1 MQTYIKRFD
10 QLSTRELY
18 QILKLR
24 VDVFVVEQ
32 KCPYEEIDNLDY
44 HAIHVYFKEADE
56 IIAYLRILDKG
67 VESEDVAIGR
77 VISAKRRCGI
87 GSKLLIEGI
96 KAAKENFK
104 AEKIYIEAQSYARKF
119 YENLGFEQISEEF
132 LLDDIPHIK
141 MELIVD

>member
-10 QLSTRELY
+10 QLSTHELY

-32 KCPYEEIDNLDY
+32 SCPYEEIDNLDY
-44 HAIHVYFKEADE
+44 EAIHVYFKEADE

-87 GSKLLIEGI
+87 GSKLLSEGI

-119 YENLGFEQISEEF
+119 YENLGFKQISEEF

>member
-10 QLSTRELY
+10 QLSTHELY

-87 GSKLLIEGI
+87 GSKLLSEGI

>member
-10 QLSTRELY
+10 QLSTHELY

-32 KCPYEEIDNLDY
+32 KCPYEEIDNFDY
-44 HAIHVYFKEADE
+44 DAIHVYFKEADE

-104 AEKIYIEAQSYARKF
+104 AEKIYIEAQSYARNF

>member
-10 QLSTRELY
+10 KLSTRELY

-32 KCPYEEIDNLDY
+32 SCPYEEIDNLDY
-44 HAIHVYFKEADE
+44 DSIHVYFKEDDE

-87 GSKLLIEGI
+87 GSKLLSEGI
-96 KAAKENFK
+96 KVAKENFK

-119 YENLGFEQISEEF
+119 YENLGFEQVSEEF
-132 LLDDIPHIK
+132 LMDDIPHIK

>member
-10 QLSTRELY
+10 QLSTHELY

-87 GSKLLIEGI
+87 GSKLLSEGI

-104 AEKIYIEAQSYARKF
+104 AERIYIEAQSYARKF
-119 YENLGFEQISEEF
+119 YENLGFKQISEEF

>member
-10 QLSTRELY
+10 QLSTHELY
-18 QILKLR
+18 QILKIR

>member
-1 MQTYIKRFD
+1 MQTYVKRFD
-10 QLSTRELY
+10 QLSTHELY

-87 GSKLLIEGI
+87 GSKLLSEGI
-96 KAAKENFK
+96 KATKENFK
-104 AEKIYIEAQSYARKF
+104 AERIYIEAQSYARKF
-119 YENLGFEQISEEF
+119 YENLGFKQISEEF

>member
-10 QLSTRELY
+10 QISTYELY

-87 GSKLLIEGI
+87 GSKLLSEGI

>member
-10 QLSTRELY
+10 KLSTRELY

-32 KCPYEEIDNLDY
+32 SCPYEEIDNLDY

-87 GSKLLIEGI
+87 GSKLLMEGI

-119 YENLGFEQISEEF
+119 YENLGFKQISEEF

>member
-10 QLSTRELY
+10 QLSTHELY

-119 YENLGFEQISEEF
+119 YENLGFKQISEEF

>member
-10 QLSTRELY
+10 QLSTHELY

-87 GSKLLIEGI
+87 GSKLLSEGI

-119 YENLGFEQISEEF
+119 YENLGFKQISEEF

>member
-10 QLSTRELY
+10 KLSTRELY

-67 VESEDVAIGR
+67 VESDDVAIGR

-104 AEKIYIEAQSYARKF
+104 ADKIYIEAQSYARNF
-119 YENLGFEQISEEF
+119 YENLGFRQISEEF

>member
-10 QLSTRELY
+10 QLSTHELY

-87 GSKLLIEGI
+87 GSKLLSEGI
-96 KAAKENFK
+96 KVAKENFK

-119 YENLGFEQISEEF
+119 YENLGFKQISEEF

>member
-10 QLSTRELY
+10 QLSTHELY

-67 VESEDVAIGR
+67 VESDDVAIGR

-87 GSKLLIEGI
+87 GSKLLSEGI

-119 YENLGFEQISEEF
+119 YENLGFKQISEEF

>member
-10 QLSTRELY
+10 KLSTRELY

-32 KCPYEEIDNLDY
+32 SCPYEEIDNLDY
-44 HAIHVYFKEADE
+44 HAIHVYFKEDDE

-77 VISAKRRCGI
+77 VISVKRRCGI
-87 GSKLLIEGI
+87 GSKLLMEGI

-119 YENLGFEQISEEF
+119 YENLGFKQISEKF